1 MSSAS
6 PADELDTAAA
16 GDAPAADVDPTP
28 DANEASSSDADPGVD
43 RAGLLDAITKV
54 VSDTETDDLIGEP
67 KPEPSPDAEGSP
79 SSDGAADVPD
89 TDAQPDTKPDTAET
103 PDKPGKD
110 AKQADDQAADAPLPD
125 EPDETELKAYPP
137 RTRRRIEQLL
147 EQRRQLSERVKPW
160 DTVQAFLTDN
170 RIQNDDFVKMLGVT
184 AALSQGDYQG
194 FLRQVAPFVK
204 VAQEYLGLTIPADLM
219 NEVRQGKLTQAHA
232 RELTKA
238 RYASLRHQTD
248 AQTANQRADQSRRAV
263 TAGAIKTAVDGFE
276 AELQRT
282 DADYAAKQPAI
293 RRFAQALMA
302 ELGPPQT
309 PEAALAMVRKAH
321 QEATEWAKR
330 YTPAPA
336 ATRPKPNGAGA
347 TQPVRAKPTTMLEAA
362 EQGLMRARQA

>member
-6 PADELDTAAA
+6 PADEIDAAAA
-16 GDAPAADVDPTP
+16 GDAPAAEPTP
-28 DANEASSSDADPGVD
+28 DVSEASSSDADPGVD

-54 VSDTETDDLIGEP
+54 VSDTETDDLIGGEP

-89 TDAQPDTKPDTAET
+89 TDAQPDPKPDTAET
-103 PDKPGKD
+103 PDKD
-110 AKQADDQAADAPLPD
+110 AKQADNQAADAPLPD

-160 DTVQAFLTDN
+160 DTVQTFLADN
-170 RIQNDDFVKMLGVT
+170 RIENDDFVKMLGVT

-194 FLRQVAPFVK
+194 FLRQVAPYVK
-204 VAQEYLGLTIPADLM
+204 VAQEVLGLTIPADLM

-238 RYASLRHQTD
+238 RYASLQHRQE
-248 AQTANQRADQSRRAV
+248 AQTANQRADQTRRVA

-276 AELQRT
+276 VELQRT

-302 ELGPPQT
+302 EQGPPQP
-309 PEAALAMVRKAH
+309 PEAAIAMVRLAH

-330 YTPAPA
+330 YAPAPA
-336 ATRPKPNGAGA
+336 ATKPKPNGAGA